1 MSDSRLIIYH
11 KHKFS
16 GRTLFLR
23 LNGTVC
29 QPGGLPEGSQI
40 TDSKISTEQTVDV
53 PPQFLPGVEQQ
64 LGLSSGA
71 LKIDHEFQATV
82 DGTGESPIEVY
93 LAYFPTVDTPHE
105 EVADREGKF
114 IAITEGRRLPPAELE
129 LLRLAYSIIMDD

>member
-1 MSDSRLIIYH
+1 MPDSRLIIYH

-29 QPGGLPEGSQI
+29 QPGGLPEGSQV
-40 TDSKISTEQTVDV
+40 TDSRIGTDQTVDA
-53 PPQFLPGVEQQ
+53 PPQLLPDIEQQ
-64 LGLSSGA
+64 LTLSTGA
-71 LKIDHEFQATV
+71 LKIDHEFQAKV
-82 DGTGESPIEVY
+82 GGDENPIDVY

-105 EVADREGKF
+105 EVENIEGKF
-114 IAITEGRRLPPAELE
+114 IPITEGRRLPPAELE